1 MYTRHMIKKITF
13 ALLFAIPSFSFA
25 IDLDGFYITPKGGI
39 SKSMDTGVIFG
50 DAGGGQFDIK
60 DNDLGT
66 GYVFGLS
73 VGKYITNN
81 FRVELEASQRGG
93 LEYDTQYASEPNL
106 GTTTKA
112 DIKTQSIFINGF
124 YDFESFAIIN
134 SLVTPYIGGGIGIS
148 KNKMGVVTE
157 VTPENEVAYLDGNKV
172 SQFSYKLAAGTLIN
186 LTKKLSLDINYQYV
200 DLGSFKSGLDYV
212 ASGGATGTLT
222 EALNDGEIKTQ
233 ELMVGLQYKF

>member
-1 MYTRHMIKKITF
+1 MYTRQMIKKITL
-13 ALLFAIPSFSFA
+13 ALLFTIPSLSFA

-93 LEYDTQYASEPNL
+93 LEYDTEYASEPNL

-172 SQFSYKLAAGTLIN
+172 SQFSYKLAAGTLVS
-186 LTKKLSLDINYQYV
+186 LTESLSLDINYQYV
-200 DLGSFKSGLDYV
+200 DLGSFKSGLGYV

-222 EALNDGEIKTQ
+222 ETLNGGEIKTQ

>member
-1 MYTRHMIKKITF
+1 MIKKITF
-13 ALLFAIPSFSFA
+13 ALLFTIPSFSFA

-93 LEYDTQYASEPNL
+93 LEYDTEYASEPNL

-157 VTPENEVAYLDGNKV
+157 VTPENEVAYLDENKV
-172 SQFSYKLAAGTLIN
+172 SQFSYKLAAGTLVS
-186 LTKKLSLDINYQYV
+186 LTESLSLDINYQYV
-200 DLGSFKSGLDYV
+200 DLGSFKSGLGYV
-212 ASGGATGTLT
+212 ASGGATGNLT
-222 EALNDGEIKTQ
+222 EALNGGEIKTQ

>member
-1 MYTRHMIKKITF
+1 MLKKITF

-93 LEYDTQYASEPNL
+93 LEYDTEYASEPNL

-134 SLVTPYIGGGIGIS
+134 SSVTPYIGGGIGIS
-148 KNKMGVVTE
+148 RNKMGVVTE

>member
-1 MYTRHMIKKITF
+1 MIKKITF

-39 SKSMDTGVIFG
+39 SKSMDTGVILG
-50 DAGGGQFDIK
+50 DTGGGQFDIK

-93 LEYDTQYASEPNL
+93 LEYDTEYASEPNL

-148 KNKMGVVTE
+148 RNKMGVVTE

-200 DLGSFKSGLDYV
+200 NLGSFKSGLDYV

>member
-1 MYTRHMIKKITF
+1 MYTPHMIKKITF
-13 ALLFAIPSFSFA
+13 ALLFTIPSFSFA

-39 SKSMDTGVIFG
+39 SKSMDTGVILG

-93 LEYDTQYASEPNL
+93 LEYDTEYASEPNL

-172 SQFSYKLAAGTLIN
+172 SQFSYKLAAGTLVS
-186 LTKKLSLDINYQYV
+186 LTESLSLDINYQYV

>member
-1 MYTRHMIKKITF
+1 MIKKITF
-13 ALLFAIPSFSFA
+13 ALLFTIPSFSFA

-93 LEYDTQYASEPNL
+93 LEYDTEYASEPNL

-134 SLVTPYIGGGIGIS
+134 SSVTPYIGGGIGIS
-148 KNKMGVVTE
+148 RNKMGVVTE

>member
-1 MYTRHMIKKITF
+1 MIKKITF
-13 ALLFAIPSFSFA
+13 ALLFTIPSFSFA

-39 SKSMDTGVIFG
+39 SKSMDTGVILG
-50 DAGGGQFDIK
+50 DTGGGQFDIK

-93 LEYDTQYASEPNL
+93 LEYDTEYASEPNL

-134 SLVTPYIGGGIGIS
+134 SSVTPYIGGGIGIS
-148 KNKMGVVTE
+148 RNKMGVVTE
-157 VTPENEVAYLDGNKV
+157 VTLENEVAYLDGNKV

>member
-1 MYTRHMIKKITF
+1 
-13 ALLFAIPSFSFA
+13 
-25 IDLDGFYITPKGGI
+25 
-39 SKSMDTGVIFG
+39 MDTGVILG

-134 SLVTPYIGGGIGIS
+134 SSVTPYIGGGIGIS
-148 KNKMGVVTE
+148 RNKMGVVTE

-212 ASGGATGTLT
+212 ASGGATGNLT
-222 EALNDGEIKTQ
+222 EALNGGEIKTQ

>member
-1 MYTRHMIKKITF
+1 MIKKITF
-13 ALLFAIPSFSFA
+13 ALLFTIPSFSFA

-93 LEYDTQYASEPNL
+93 LEYDTEYASEPNL

-134 SLVTPYIGGGIGIS
+134 SSVTPYIGGGIGIS
-148 KNKMGVVTE
+148 RNKIGVVTE
-157 VTPENEVAYLDGNKV
+157 VTTENEVAYLDGNKV

>member
-1 MYTRHMIKKITF
+1 MYTPHMIKKITF
-13 ALLFAIPSFSFA
+13 ALLFTIPSFSFA

-93 LEYDTQYASEPNL
+93 LEYDTEYASEPNL

-134 SLVTPYIGGGIGIS
+134 SSVTPYIGGGIGIS
-148 KNKMGVVTE
+148 RNKMGVVTE

>member
-1 MYTRHMIKKITF
+1 MYTPHMIKKITF
-13 ALLFAIPSFSFA
+13 ALLFTIPSFSFA

-93 LEYDTQYASEPNL
+93 LEYDTEYASEPNL
-106 GTTTKA
+106 GVTTKA

-134 SLVTPYIGGGIGIS
+134 SSVTPYIGGGIGIS
-148 KNKMGVVTE
+148 RNKMGVTTE
-157 VTPENEVAYLDGNKV
+157 VTPENAVAYLDGNKV
-172 SQFSYKLAAGTLIN
+172 SQFAYKLAAGTLVS
-186 LTKKLSLDINYQYV
+186 LTESLSLDINYQYV
-200 DLGSFKSGLDYV
+200 DLGSFKSGLGFV
-212 ASGGATGTLT
+212 SGGYTGNLT
-222 EALNDGEIKTQ
+222 EALNGGEIKTQ
-233 ELMVGLQYKF
+233 ELTVGLQYKF

>member
-1 MYTRHMIKKITF
+1 MYTPHMIKKITF
-13 ALLFAIPSFSFA
+13 ALLFTIPSLSFA

-81 FRVELEASQRGG
+81 FRVELEASKRGG
-93 LEYDTQYASEPNL
+93 LEYDTEYASEPNL

-172 SQFSYKLAAGTLIN
+172 SQFSYKLAAGTLVS
-186 LTKKLSLDINYQYV
+186 LTESLSLDINYQYV
-200 DLGSFKSGLDYV
+200 DLGSFKSGLGYV
-212 ASGGATGTLT
+212 ASGGATGNLT
-222 EALNDGEIKTQ
+222 EALNGGEIKTQ

>member
-1 MYTRHMIKKITF
+1 MIKKITL
-13 ALLFAIPSFSFA
+13 ALLFAIPSLSFA

-93 LEYDTQYASEPNL
+93 LEYDTEYASEPNL

-134 SLVTPYIGGGIGIS
+134 SSVTPYIGGGIGIS
-148 KNKMGVVTE
+148 RNKMGVVTE

>member
-1 MYTRHMIKKITF
+1 MIKKITF
-13 ALLFAIPSFSFA
+13 ALLFTIPSFSFA

-93 LEYDTQYASEPNL
+93 LEYDTEYASEPNL

-148 KNKMGVVTE
+148 KNKIGVVTE

>member
-1 MYTRHMIKKITF
+1 MIKKITF

-25 IDLDGFYITPKGGI
+25 IDLDDFYITPKGGI
-39 SKSMDTGVIFG
+39 SKSMDTGVILG
-50 DAGGGQFDIK
+50 DTGGGQFDIK

-93 LEYDTQYASEPNL
+93 LEYDTEYASEPNL

-112 DIKTQSIFINGF
+112 DIKTQSIFINAF
-124 YDFESFAIIN
+124 YDFKSFAIIN

-172 SQFSYKLAAGTLIN
+172 SQFAYKLAAGTLVS
-186 LTKKLSLDINYQYV
+186 LTESLSLDINYQYV
-200 DLGSFKSGLDYV
+200 DLGSFKSGLGYV
-212 ASGGATGTLT
+212 ASGGATGNLT
-222 EALNDGEIKTQ
+222 EALNGGEIKTQ

>member
-1 MYTRHMIKKITF
+1 MLKKITL
-13 ALLFAIPSFSFA
+13 ALLFAIPSLSFA
-25 IDLDGFYITPKGGI
+25 IDLDGFYSTPKGGI
-39 SKSMDTGVIFG
+39 SKSMDTGVILG

-93 LEYDTQYASEPNL
+93 LEYDTEYASEPNL

-134 SLVTPYIGGGIGIS
+134 SSVTPYIGGGIGIS
-148 KNKMGVVTE
+148 RNKMGVVTE

-172 SQFSYKLAAGTLIN
+172 SQFSYKLAAGTLVS
-186 LTKKLSLDINYQYV
+186 LTESLSLDINYQYV
-200 DLGSFKSGLDYV
+200 DLGSFKSGLGYV
-212 ASGGATGTLT
+212 ASGGATGNLT
-222 EALNDGEIKTQ
+222 EALNGGEIKTQ

>member
-1 MYTRHMIKKITF
+1 MIKKITF
-13 ALLFAIPSFSFA
+13 ALLFTIPSFSFA

-93 LEYDTQYASEPNL
+93 LEYDTEYASEPNL